1 VARGIAAGR
10 VRVWGFGLGF
20 EVRGF
25 GVRRAPLPATL
36 EVAERGREVGQ
47 AVGMGGRASFRVLA
61 VGAAVVPGRG
71 GGEGRGGEARVLARR
86 GKEKKVRISPTA
98 RGPAD

>member
-47 AVGMGGRASFRVLA
+47 AVRMGGRASFRVLA

-71 GGEGRGGEARVLARR
+71 GVKVAVVKLGFWRDEGRRR
-86 GKEKKVRISPTA
+86 R
-98 RGPAD
+98 